1 MNRTGTIARARR
13 GVLLPPIVL
22 AMLKLAEWNRRR
34 QIRKAYGPISEVL
47 LRDIGL
53 TPYEL
58 EEALAMPLDENA
70 SDALLKAAVARA
82 GNW

>member
-1 MNRTGTIARARR
+1 MDRTRSTLRAGR
-13 GVLLPPIVL
+13 GML
-22 AMLKLAEWNRRR
+22 AAPVAQVMFQLAEWGRRR
-34 QIRKAYGPISEVL
+34 QMLRAYGRADETL

-53 TPYEL
+53 TPDDL
-58 EEALAMPLDENA
+58 ADALSRPLVEDA

>member
-1 MNRTGTIARARR
+1 MDRTSPVAQLGR
-13 GVLLPPIVL
+13 GALVAPFSQVM
-22 AMLKLAEWNRRR
+22 AQLAEWGRRR
-34 QIRKAYGPISEVL
+34 QMRKAYGLTSETL

-53 TPYEL
+53 TLDDLAEAMGQPL
-58 EEALAMPLDENA
+58 TEEA

>member
-1 MNRTGTIARARR
+1 MF
-13 GVLLPPIVL
+13 
-22 AMLKLAEWNRRR
+22 KLAEWNRRR

>member
-1 MNRTGTIARARR
+1 MNRTGSIAQAKR
-13 GVLLPPIVL
+13 GVLLPPIVQ
-22 AMLKLAEWNRRR
+22 AMFKLAERNRRR

-58 EEALAMPLDENA
+58 EEALAMPLDENV